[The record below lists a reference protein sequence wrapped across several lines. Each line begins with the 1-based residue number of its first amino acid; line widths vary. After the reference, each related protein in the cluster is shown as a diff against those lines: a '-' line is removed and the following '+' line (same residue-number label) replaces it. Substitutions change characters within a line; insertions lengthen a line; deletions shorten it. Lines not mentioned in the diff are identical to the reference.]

1 MIEINGRE
9 FNDLQKF
16 VSEGRYLCGKYLTEK
31 LFVVSIKDV
40 AIKVCWLI
48 EIQYWTMNNIDEGFR
63 MY

>member
-16 VSEGRYLCGKYLTEK
+16 VSRGRYLCGKYLTEK

-40 AIKVCWLI
+40 AIKVCVQCMLVDRNPI
-48 EIQYWTMNNIDEGFR
+48 LDNK
-63 MY
+63 

>member
-16 VSEGRYLCGKYLTEK
+16 VSRGRYLCGKYLTEK

-40 AIKVCWLI
+40 AIKVRVQCMFVDRNPILD
-48 EIQYWTMNNIDEGFR
+48 DE
-63 MY
+63 

>member
-40 AIKVCWLI
+40 AIKVRVQCMLVDRNPI
-48 EIQYWTMNNIDEGFR
+48 LDDK
-63 MY
+63 

>member
-1 MIEINGRE
+1 MIEFNGRE

-40 AIKVCWLI
+40 AIKVRVQCMLVDRNPI
-48 EIQYWTMNNIDEGFR
+48 LDDE
-63 MY
+63 

>member
-16 VSEGRYLCGKYLTEK
+16 VSRGRYLCGKYLTEK

-40 AIKVCWLI
+40 AIKVRVQCMLVDRNPI
-48 EIQYWTMNNIDEGFR
+48 LDDE
-63 MY
+63 

>member
-40 AIKVCWLI
+40 AIKVRVQCMLVDRNPI
-48 EIQYWTMNNIDEGFR
+48 LDDE
-63 MY
+63 